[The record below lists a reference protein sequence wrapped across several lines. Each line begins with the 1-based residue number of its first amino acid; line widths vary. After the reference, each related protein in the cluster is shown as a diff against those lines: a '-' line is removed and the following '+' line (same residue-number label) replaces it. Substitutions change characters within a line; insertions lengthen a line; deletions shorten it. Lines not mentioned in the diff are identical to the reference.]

1 MPQQNTIPDPTLEAF
16 INLLTDTFKLEI
28 LFALSVY
35 GLDLGKLERKL
46 FKTPEPEQ
54 IGWRAVAVDK
64 GRSLVASEIP
74 MEWADQSPVSF
85 TRGTIVEQS
94 LEAFRL
100 LSQHFETRAAFPR
113 QLRVSALRLDTF
125 WVKKSAEAKRAIVKE
140 DIILP
145 FTRFPLENA
154 LKPQDGKTFLR
165 HVQDAA
171 ERRRE
176 GNDRKTLKRRR

>member
-16 INLLTDTFKLEI
+16 INLLTDTFKLET

-35 GLDLGKLERKL
+35 GLDLGKFERRL

-85 TRGTIVEQS
+85 TGGTIVEQS
-94 LEAFRL
+94 LK
-100 LSQHFETRAAFPR
+100 H
-113 QLRVSALRLDTF
+113 SAC
-125 WVKKSAEAKRAIVKE
+125 
-140 DIILP
+140 LP
-145 FTRFPLENA
+145 A
-154 LKPQDGKTFLR
+154 L
-165 HVQDAA
+165 
-171 ERRRE
+171 
-176 GNDRKTLKRRR
+176 